1 MRKIKH
7 MPAER
12 AYPKGIPKT
21 SVPSGQSYWKALTG
35 VQLSLYDIQTIRTIR
50 IGGGKQ

>member
-21 SVPSGQSYWKALTG
+21 SVPSGQSYWMNTPLRDG
-35 VQLSLYDIQTIRTIR
+35 QLNRPHQTP
-50 IGGGKQ
+50 